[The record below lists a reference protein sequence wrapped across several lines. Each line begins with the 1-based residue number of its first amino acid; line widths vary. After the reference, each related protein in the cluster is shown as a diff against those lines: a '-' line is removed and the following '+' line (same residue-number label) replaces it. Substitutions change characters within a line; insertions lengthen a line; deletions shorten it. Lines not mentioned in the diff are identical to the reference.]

1 MTGYVALGFDPA
13 PGDAAEVARLG
24 RETAR
29 VAGELHQLDRDLQ
42 RLGSAAA
49 WQGTAGHCFRS
60 AVGELPAHLRRAEDS
75 FGHAARAL
83 TGWADLLADLQV
95 EARAAERAAADALA
109 RLRAARAHA
118 ADVPAGGAD
127 PAAWVAAEQAAARAV
142 REAEAALERA
152 RARGRQVQEQAE
164 AGAARAERAVREA
177 ARTAPPEPGLLERIG
192 DSLVDGVQALNEAV
206 GDWVRENADAI
217 AAVTD
222 VLSTVAFVAGF
233 VPGVGT
239 GTMLALNG
247 LALLGTASLAAYTD
261 RKDLGDV
268 ALAGAG
274 LALGGLGAVA
284 ERAAVVARADELGQA
299 VTKLPSMFTP
309 GLVMGQ
315 RELVW
320 RSVQLQPTLAGHAL
334 GIVDVVGIARDRGL
348 LPPQGGQPVVPV
360 AAVRSTEAGRRS
372 LVGVP

>member
-1 MTGYVALGFDPA
+1 MTAFPALGFDPA
-13 PGDAAEVARLG
+13 PGCPDVVAGLG
-24 RETAR
+24 RETSR
-29 VAGELHQLDRDLQ
+29 VAAELAALARDLQ
-42 RLGSAAA
+42 RLDEVGADWRGEAAS
-49 WQGTAGHCFRS
+49 CFRAS
-60 AVGELPAHLRRAEDS
+60 LGELPRHLSLAEES
-75 FGHAARAL
+75 FAVAAREL
-83 TGWADLLADLQV
+83 SGWSAELADLQAR
-95 EARAAERAAADALA
+95 ARAAEGDAADALA
-109 RLRAARAHA
+109 RLRAARAA
-118 ADVPAGGAD
+118 
-127 PAAWVAAEQAAARAV
+127 QAAAGDDPAPAAAADRAA
-142 REAEAALERA
+142 REAEAALEHA
-152 RARGRQVQEQAE
+152 RARGREIRRRGQQA
-164 AGAARAERAVREA
+164 ADRVERAVREA
-177 ARTAPPEPGLLERIG
+177 ARAAPPEPGLFERIG
-192 DSLVDGVQALNEAV
+192 DSLVDGVQALNQAV

-268 ALAGAG
+268 AMAGAG
-274 LALGGLGAVA
+274 LALGGLGAAA

-334 GIVDVVGIARDRGL
+334 GLVDVVGIARDRGM
-348 LPPQGGQPVVPV
+348 LPPQGGQPVVTV
-360 AAVRSTEAGRRS
+360 AAVRSTEPGRRS
-372 LVGVP
+372 LVGAP